1 MKKIFDKYLTIW
13 EKVSNIIKK
22 INNELIYKKY
32 LKKYKKYLKAEK
44 RFNTKESYIPVI
56 LFDSV
61 YKKEGNHYP
70 KMFLEKILRNFSWRN
85 IRNFGLGGSES
96 SS

>member
-22 INNELIYKKY
+22 INNELIYN
-32 LKKYKKYLKAEK
+32 KKYLKAEK